1 MPLQAAAAVTWA
13 SRAAD
18 ASLREGSDW
27 RTTQIFPQK
36 DAAAESNGGDAAK
49 ARGVPRTAGGRGT
62 NAGAPSRTA
71 KRRRRG
77 AFEGAKHSP
86 APTPLPTAGEPSA
99 CSRRDE
105 LEKAEEHEERDD
117 HGREKKIPPENFSR
131 KIQRTNDPIR
141 SVQPFTPCLVAR
153 ERSTARIFQKL

>member
-1 MPLQAAAAVTWA
+1 MGVTSCRRFAARRKRLANDT
-13 SRAAD
+13 D
-18 ASLREGSDW
+18 
-27 RTTQIFPQK
+27 FPPKGRSCRVQRRGR
-36 DAAAESNGGDAAK
+36 GGDAAK
-49 ARGVPRTAGGRGT
+49 ARGVPRAAGGRGT

-99 CSRRDE
+99 CSRQDE

-117 HGREKKIPPENFSR
+117 HEREKKIPPENFSR
-131 KIQRTNDPIR
+131 KIQWTNDPIR

-153 ERSTARIFQKL
+153 ERSMARIFQKL